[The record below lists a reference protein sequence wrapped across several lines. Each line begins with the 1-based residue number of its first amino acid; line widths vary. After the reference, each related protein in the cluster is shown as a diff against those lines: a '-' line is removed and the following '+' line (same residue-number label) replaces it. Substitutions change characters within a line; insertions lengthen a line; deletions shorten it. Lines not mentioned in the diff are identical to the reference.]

1 MGRDEHVVERRVNAR
16 MSLPT
21 FWLHDDHITAPL
33 LQDVVRGHA
42 RLNLAY
48 VANLF
53 NTHPG
58 LEPMEVEIIEETRE
72 EKTFRNWMN
81 SLGVN
86 PFVNNLYNDLR
97 DGLVLLQVSVV
108 T

>member
-1 MGRDEHVVERRVNAR
+1 M
-16 MSLPT
+16 
-21 FWLHDDHITAPL
+21 
-33 LQDVVRGHA
+33 RGNA

-53 NTHPG
+53 NTHPA
-58 LEPMEVEIIEETRE
+58 LEAMEVEEIEETRE

-86 PFVNNLYNDLR
+86 PFVNYLYSDLK
-97 DGLVLLQVSVV
+97 DGLVLLQVCIYQCVK
-108 T
+108 

>member
-1 MGRDEHVVERRVNAR
+1 MGMR
-16 MSLPT
+16 MATHYS
-21 FWLHDDHITAPL
+21 HDGHMTAPP

-58 LEPMEVEIIEETRE
+58 LEPMDVEIIEETRE

-97 DGLVLLQVSVV
+97 DGLVLLQVRAVA
-108 T
+108 